1 MINQSK
7 LHKYT
12 HESVITVSTNEL
24 KAIFED
30 SDIVRLEYPA
40 DEFPTPQTKIIMVF
54 TQQSGKKPQYLELQ
68 EWLNLLEDYKES
80 QQVTNTTTQINTIN
94 LSQSEHGKEFVC
106 MVIFRVNGDDNNVG
120 KVVVPQEERDDCINA
135 ILEKYPN
142 DHLDFST
149 EFLCKKCFEE
159 MLNEQLAEE
168 LDFEHIGSRMIH

>member
-7 LHKYT
+7 PHT
-12 HESVITVSTNEL
+12 HQAVITVSTSEL

-30 SDIVRLEYPA
+30 TDIVRLEYPA
-40 DEFPTPQTKIIMVF
+40 DEFPTPKTKIIMVF

-80 QQVTNTTTQINTIN
+80 QQTTSIASDDTIN
-94 LSQSEHGKEFVC
+94 VSKSEHGKEFVC
-106 MVIFRVNGDDNNVG
+106 IIIFRVNGEDNNVG
-120 KVVVPQEERDDCINA
+120 KVVVPQEERDNCINA
-135 ILEKYPN
+135 ILEKYPH

-159 MLNEQLAEE
+159 MFSEQLAEE
-168 LDFEHIGSRMIH
+168 SEEFGHVGSRMIH